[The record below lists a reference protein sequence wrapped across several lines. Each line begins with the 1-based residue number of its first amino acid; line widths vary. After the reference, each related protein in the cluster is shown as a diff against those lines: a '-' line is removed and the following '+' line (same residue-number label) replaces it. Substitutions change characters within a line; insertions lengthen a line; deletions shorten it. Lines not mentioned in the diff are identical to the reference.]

1 MGACQD
7 CWVELT
13 DGRRLRACT
22 TLVEDG
28 MAVVSQVRP
37 KGDVA

>member
-7 CWVELT
+7 CWVTLA

-22 TLVEDG
+22 TAVLPG
-28 MAVVSQVRP
+28 MAVET
-37 KGDVA
+37 GLADV

>member
-7 CWVELT
+7 CWVALA

-22 TLVEDG
+22 SMIEPGMELVI
-28 MAVVSQVRP
+28 P
-37 KGDVA
+37 

>member
-7 CWVELT
+7 CWVVLA

-22 TLVEDG
+22 TLAEDG
-28 MAVVSQVRP
+28 MALE
-37 KGDVA
+37 AIA

>member
-7 CWVELT
+7 CWVRLE

-22 TLVEDG
+22 TLVTDG
-28 MAVVSQVRP
+28 LAVETGP
-37 KGDVA
+37 DPAW